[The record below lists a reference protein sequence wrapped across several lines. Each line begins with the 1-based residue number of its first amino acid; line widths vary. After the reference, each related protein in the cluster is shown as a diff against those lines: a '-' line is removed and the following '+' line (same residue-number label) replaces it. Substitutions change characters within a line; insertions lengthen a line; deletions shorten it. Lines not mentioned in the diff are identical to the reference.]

1 MTTRKQAATDTIA
14 DLERKVGEL
23 AVTRAGL
30 VEIVRV
36 LTEQK
41 DTAQVDRDTVYAE
54 LAQAII
60 DRDNARAE
68 LAAADAQLDE
78 LRS

>member
-1 MTTRKQAATDTIA
+1 MTTRKQAAADTVA

>member
-23 AVTRAGL
+23 AVPRAGL

>member
-30 VEIVRV
+30 VEIIRV